1 MRVVVADDSVL
12 LREGVVRLLEEKGFD
27 VVAQAGDA
35 EDLIRKVN
43 AHKPDVAIVD
53 IRMPPT
59 NTDDGLRAALEIR
72 AALPET
78 GVLVL
83 SQYVEEG
90 YALELVGDSAGGVGY
105 LLKDRVADVDR
116 FVDSVRRVAEG
127 GSALDPEVV
136 SQLVGRARRDDPL
149 GELTPREREVLELMA
164 EGRSNNAIADP
175 YGRDRTRSR
184 EARDEHLRE
193 ARPASRPRGPQARA
207 GRARVPA
214 GMSGGPVSHRG
225 VVRRRRRVRIGG
237 RDMAIDLGTANTLVY
252 VRGEGIRVS
261 EPSVVAVDTR
271 TDEVHAVGEEA
282 QRMIGRTPAS
292 ISAVR
297 PLRHGVI
304 TDFEVTEA
312 MLRHFIGRV
321 HKSRF
326 AHPRLVM
333 CAPSGITD
341 VERRA
346 LVEACLGAGARSVQL
361 IEEPMAAAI
370 GAELPIEEPMANVVV
385 DIGGG
390 TSEVAV
396 ISLGGIVV
404 SRSLRVGGYDFDD
417 AVAGWIRRHHRLA
430 IGETTSEAV
439 KREVGG
445 VAPDE
450 TEAVT
455 EVRGRDPV
463 SGLPREA
470 AINSA
475 EMREALE
482 PLAVEILDSVKDALE
497 NTPPE
502 LAADLTRHGI
512 LLAGGGALLAGF
524 RERLELETGVPVR
537 LADDPLTCVA
547 LGAGR
552 AIEEIEV
559 LERAVI

>member
-1 MRVVVADDSVL
+1 
-12 LREGVVRLLEEKGFD
+12 
-27 VVAQAGDA
+27 
-35 EDLIRKVN
+35 
-43 AHKPDVAIVD
+43 
-53 IRMPPT
+53 
-59 NTDDGLRAALEIR
+59 
-72 AALPET
+72 
-78 GVLVL
+78 
-83 SQYVEEG
+83 
-90 YALELVGDSAGGVGY
+90 
-105 LLKDRVADVDR
+105 
-116 FVDSVRRVAEG
+116 
-127 GSALDPEVV
+127 
-136 SQLVGRARRDDPL
+136 
-149 GELTPREREVLELMA
+149 
-164 EGRSNNAIADP
+164 
-175 YGRDRTRSR
+175 
-184 EARDEHLRE
+184 
-193 ARPASRPRGPQARA
+193 
-207 GRARVPA
+207 
-214 GMSGGPVSHRG
+214 
-225 VVRRRRRVRIGG
+225 
-237 RDMAIDLGTANTLVY
+237 MAIDLGTANTLLY
-252 VRGEGIRVS
+252 VRGEGIQVS

-271 TDEVHAVGEEA
+271 TDDVHAVGEDA

-346 LVEACLGAGARSVQL
+346 LVESCLGAGARSVQL

-370 GAELPIEEPMANVVV
+370 GAQLPIAEPMANVVV

-430 IGETTSEAV
+430 IGEQTAETV
-439 KREVGG
+439 KLDVGG
-445 VAPDE
+445 VAPDMSE
-450 TEAVT
+450 SST

-470 AINSA
+470 VITSA
-475 EMREALE
+475 ELRDALE

-502 LAADLTRHGI
+502 LAADLTRNGI
-512 LLAGGGALLAGF
+512 LLAGGGALVRGF
-524 RERLELETGVPVR
+524 RERVESETGVPVA
-537 LADDPLTCVA
+537 LAEDPLTCVV

-559 LERAVI
+559 LERAAI